1 MAETGSIDLEALF
14 SFSSGLYIVSS
25 HAEGRGNGQIADAIV
40 QVSAAPPRLVAS
52 INKDGLTH
60 ECMERSGVYAVSVLA
75 ETTPREFIGLF
86 GFRSG
91 RDVDKLAGTEHR
103 TGVTGAPVVTQNALA
118 VVETRVVGSLDAGT
132 HTVFVGEVVMA
143 ERLAGGAGGRPLTYA
158 YYRDNMRGRVPESAP
173 GYVAPDRNR
182 HAKEEGGVAKMK
194 KYVCQVCGYVYDPE
208 AGDPDNDVEAGT
220 SFEDVPDDWVCPICG
235 AEKDKFEPQE

>member
-1 MAETGSIDLEALF
+1 MAEAGGIDLEALF

-52 INKDGLTH
+52 INKDSLTH
-60 ECMERSGVYAVSVLA
+60 ECMERSGVFTLSVLA
-75 ETTPREFIGLF
+75 EPTPREFIGLF

-103 TGVTGAPVVTQNALA
+103 IGVTGAPVVTQNALA

-143 ERLAGGAGGRPLTYA
+143 ERLEGGRPLTYA
-158 YYRDNMRGRVPESAP
+158 YYREHMRGRVPESAP
-173 GYVAPDRNR
+173 GYVAPDRIR
-182 HAKEEGGVAKMK
+182 RADEKGGGSEMK

-208 AGDPDNDVEAGT
+208 VGDPDNGVEPGT

-235 AEKDKFEPQE
+235 ADKTQFEPQE